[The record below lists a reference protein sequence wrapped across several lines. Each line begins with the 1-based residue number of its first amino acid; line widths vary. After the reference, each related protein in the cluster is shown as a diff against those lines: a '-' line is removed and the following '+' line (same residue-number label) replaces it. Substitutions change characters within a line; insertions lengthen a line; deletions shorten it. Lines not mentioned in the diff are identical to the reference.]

1 VGANGGGNVFSLG
14 DRGLCYRLRVLIKHP
29 TENLEAFSRETGLM
43 PSICAQ
49 RGDQRLGPDGAKLS
63 AVHASSIWQY
73 TRLVA
78 HSRRFSNGITSL
90 LDALTPAAAS
100 IQAIR
105 AAGGSADLILELD
118 GNRNI
123 GDEIQGS
130 ELRRLAELGLDFA
143 LEVFPE
149 GI

>member
-1 VGANGGGNVFSLG
+1 MSANGGGNVFNLE

-29 TENLEAFSRETGLM
+29 TENLEVFSRETGLT
-43 PSICAQ
+43 PSLCAQ
-49 RGDQRLGPDGAKLS
+49 RGDQSIGRDGTQLS
-63 AVHASSIWQY
+63 AVHPTSIWQH

-100 IQAIR
+100 IKALR
-105 AAGGSADLILELD
+105 AAGGSADFILELD
-118 GNRNI
+118 GTRNI
-123 GDEIQGS
+123 GDVIEAG
-130 ELRRLAELGLDFA
+130 ELRRLAELGLDFG
-143 LEVFPE
+143 LEVYPE